1 MALCLPGDGGTPA
14 RLEDPELLGVPGP
27 ACRALAR
34 RDMPEI
40 S

>member
-1 MALCLPGDGGTPA
+1 MTLLVLPQAYRLDMTLSVLPPA
-14 RLEDPELLGVPGP
+14 DDP

-34 RDMPEI
+34 RDMPDI